1 MHRQKQVNHNLQ
13 LVSKQTLAVAQS
25 FADADAIRYILPVL
39 RMTSRLPTV
48 GLYDVWLRGHKDK
61 MKHQGQNVFFCHR
74 SLISFARGRQQ
85 CRKVWKVFQ
94 EWNLG
99 GCQPP
104 DQAD

>member
-25 FADADAIRYILPVL
+25 FSDADAIRYVLPVL

-48 GLYDVWLRGHKDK
+48 GLYDAWLRGHEGKVT
-61 MKHQGQNVFFCHR
+61 HREQNVFFCRR
-74 SLISFARGRQQ
+74 SLNSFARGRQQ
-85 CRKVWKVFQ
+85 RRKVWKVFHQ
-94 EWNLG
+94 WNLG